1 MKLKQV
7 ACAAA
12 VALASQAYALDA
24 ATVNAAATLKVY
36 FSGASASKNAIGQL
50 FTQNCNA
57 ATRTDYVLS
66 GNATFGTIY
75 SCTLNATNDFG
86 LGAINIAFQKRDAGG
101 SGQGVYP
108 VANGNAI
115 AFIDPTTCTGP
126 ASGAGTCT
134 GQFNRVPD
142 GGTSDVEPAV
152 FVPVLNNPAPF
163 SGPLNLAAITVRP
176 FSSTIFGLAVTDALY
191 AKLQQD
197 QGLGAGVRP
206 SVPKD
211 AVSMMLRNNFP
222 FDSVAWRLLL
232 PNTNDGTQNRQ
243 VTICRRVN
251 GSGTQASANR
261 FWLDYPFNSGSTAE
275 PWTATDSST
284 NVHGTAAGQLYVV
297 NNSANADVINCM
309 AAAQA
314 AGGTFA
320 IGHISYENAEPAVGW
335 KFVKISGQEGGREN
349 TKNGQYTYFFEST
362 CQYRNALTGNVRTFA
377 IALCN
382 GATSPDN
389 LNALELAT
397 QNGVMT
403 PPQNPVCQPATTPN
417 AIKFCSRTTR
427 NGNSAEI
434 PSFF

>member
-1 MKLKQV
+1 MKLRHV
-7 ACAAA
+7 ACAALA
-12 VALASQAYALDA
+12 TLASQAYALDP
-24 ATVNAAATLKVY
+24 ATVNNAATLKVY
-36 FSGASASKNAIGQL
+36 FSGASATKASIGQL

-57 ATRTDYVLS
+57 ATRTDYTLAS
-66 GNATFGTIY
+66 DANFGTIY
-75 SCTLNATNDFG
+75 SCTLNGTNDFG
-86 LGAINIAFQKRDAGG
+86 LGGINVAFQKRDAGG

-126 ASGAGTCT
+126 ASGVGTCSA
-134 GQFNRVPD
+134 QFNRVPD

-152 FVPVLNNPAPF
+152 FTPTLNNPAPF
-163 SGPLNLAAITVRP
+163 SGPLNLGAITIRP
-176 FSSTIFGLAVTDALY
+176 FVSTIFGLAVTDALY

-197 QGLGAGVRP
+197 QGIGGRP

-211 AVSMMLRNNFP
+211 AVSTMLRNNFP

-243 VTICRRVN
+243 VTVCRRVN

-261 FWLDYPFNSGSTAE
+261 FWLEYPFNSGINME
-275 PWTATDSST
+275 PWTSADSST
-284 NVHGTAAGQLYVV
+284 GSHGIGAGQLYVV

-309 AAAQA
+309 NAANA
-314 AGGTFA
+314 AGSFA

-335 KFVKISGQEGGREN
+335 KFASISGREGGREN
-349 TKNGQYTYFFEST
+349 TKSGQYPYFFEAT
-362 CQYRNALTGNVRTFA
+362 CQFRNVLTGNARTFSA
-377 IALCN
+377 ALCA

-389 LNALELAT
+389 LNALSAAA

-403 PPQNPVCQPATTPN
+403 PPQNPACQAAVPTAN
-417 AIKFCSRTTR
+417 AVKFCSRVTR
-427 NGNSAEI
+427 DGNSANF